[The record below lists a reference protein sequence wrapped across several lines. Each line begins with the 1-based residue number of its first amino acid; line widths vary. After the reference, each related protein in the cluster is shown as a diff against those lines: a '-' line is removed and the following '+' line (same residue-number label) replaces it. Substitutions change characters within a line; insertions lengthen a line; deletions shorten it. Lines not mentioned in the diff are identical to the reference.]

1 MWVLAGDEGD
11 LEHDLF
17 HAHLS
22 LALFVN
28 LMNLAQERSP
38 TDSLASPQPAV
49 HHPAWML
56 ICGPTRLRYGGFTS
70 FTELVKSGFAVAFF
84 LPDIG
89 VE

>member
-22 LALFVN
+22 PALSVN
-28 LMNLAQERSP
+28 LMDLAQERSP
-38 TDSLASPQPAV
+38 TDSLASPQPGV

-56 ICGPTRLRYGGFTS
+56 ICGLRYGGFTS